1 MHAFGHVTVASPLHD
16 PATVDRLVADVVAGF
31 DALGGAALTS
41 PEDRPGIPLVVVVAT
56 GGTEA
61 AILDVVRRRHAVV
74 PYEPVLLVAHPRHN
88 SLPAALEAMARIQQD
103 GSTGRIVQV
112 DGPLGDGARDRPV
125 ADAADHE
132 LVTAVRDVAA
142 IHRLHGTRLGLVGQ
156 PSHWLVA
163 SVPDAIA
170 IRSRW
175 GVTIV
180 DVDIRRTIADHA
192 TADPDAAHEVAV
204 RFVGRG
210 GATVT
215 PELERAAAV
224 HPALVA
230 AIDRD
235 RLDAVAVRCFDFLGD
250 LQTSGCVAL
259 AELNDTGTVAGCEG
273 DVAGTMAMLMART
286 LLDRPSWIANPAH
299 VDTASNRLLLAH
311 CTVAPSLVDDVE
323 LHTHFESGIGI
334 GLRGSFRPGPVTL
347 LRLGGRQ
354 LERYWIAEGHV
365 EATGT
370 SPDLCRTQVD
380 VQVLDTDVAT
390 LLDEPLGNH
399 LVMIHGHH
407 RGRIERWWKLAFPA
421 RNGQPAAWASA
432 SSHDARR
439 ASSAR

>member
-1 MHAFGHVTVASPLHD
+1 MNVFGHITVASPLHD
-16 PATVDRLVADVVAGF
+16 RTAVDQLVTDVVAGL
-31 DALGGAALTS
+31 DALGGVALTA
-41 PEDRPGIPLVVVVAT
+41 PEDRTGIPFVVVVAT

-61 AILDVVRRRHAVV
+61 AILDLVRRRHAVV

-88 SLPAALEAMARIQQD
+88 SLPAALETMARIQQD

-112 DGPLGDGARDRPV
+112 DGPIGDGARD
-125 ADAADHE
+125 HE
-132 LVTAVRDVAA
+132 LVIAVRDVAA
-142 IHRLHGTRLGLVGQ
+142 IHHLHGTRLGLVGQ

-163 SVPDAIA
+163 SVPDSIA

-180 DVDIRRTIADHA
+180 DVDIRRAIADHA
-192 TADPDAAHEVAV
+192 TADPDSTREVAV
-204 RFVGRG
+204 RFVGRDG
-210 GATVT
+210 TTIT

-259 AELNDTGTVAGCEG
+259 AELNDSGTAAGCEG
-273 DVAGTMAMLMART
+273 DVAGTVAMLIART

-299 VDTASNRLLLAH
+299 IDTATNRLLLAH

-347 LRLGGRQ
+347 LRLGGHQ

-365 EATGT
+365 EGNGS

-407 RGRIERWWKLAFPA
+407 RARIERWWNLAFPV
-421 RNGQPAAWASA
+421 RNGHPAAWANA

-439 ASSAR
+439 VSSAR